1 MLFKFLLKRAR
12 WIIAIVGVLVFW
24 LAHTDWVKTSQ
35 VWGRANSLLIDRRYL
50 LRATKAPNP
59 NIQLLGVQTSSMTLD
74 ALPPEDIAASETLQL
89 MREPWPWNR
98 RVYAAVLEKLM
109 AAGAKV
115 VVFDFILSGAS
126 EGDTVFAKA
135 LEKYKDHVVMGAAL
149 NIERDENRDVVNV
162 KLSLP
167 NSRLLSPGTE
177 KIVGLVSLWPDSDGI
192 VRSTRYQTSLA
203 RELNKGLNRFPDDL
217 SHMTLNAVEKY
228 GEKVNTP
235 LPDQLSY
242 IDFQGPSR
250 TYQALPLED
259 IFVEKTW
266 RAKQFNSGMV
276 FSNKIV
282 VVGPMAE
289 IFKDTHFTPL
299 GEMPGPEIQGQM
311 MAALLDHS
319 FIRPSPESVDE
330 ALDLLMIAVALGVC
344 LWKGNA
350 SLKVLLLAL
359 ATVAFLVAAQFV
371 FVRHNLVLSMTG
383 PLFCLAATGSFG
395 VVFQSTLEQFEK
407 LRFRNVLDR
416 YVSKNVAKAILDDK
430 RSFLESLNGR
440 KQEVTILFMDI
451 RGFTSMTETTDPDKL
466 VAQLNEYFFEM
477 VGIVLKEGGTL
488 QKFIG
493 DAIMAG
499 WGDTHTAGSAE
510 DARRAVSAALQM
522 RGELMKLNK
531 RWTENPD
538 RTPFSVGIGV
548 NQGELIVGNIGHPQ
562 RMEFTVLGDGVNLA
576 SRLESATRQFHSDIL
591 IGESIHDVTSEH
603 FVYRRVDLLTMKGKA
618 KPVEVF
624 TVLGDRSTPVP
635 GWLSKYHE
643 AIFSYRRRN
652 FGEAIACLKEALK
665 EIGRE
670 DYLCEMYIRR
680 CEEFLRTP
688 PPSNWDCSHALS
700 EK

>member
-1 MLFKFLLKRAR
+1 MLFKFLLHRSK
-12 WIIAIVGVLVFW
+12 WIIAIVGVVVFCI
-24 LAHTDWVKTSQ
+24 AHADLVKTSQ
-35 VWGRANSLLIDRRYL
+35 VWGQANSLLIDRRYQ
-50 LRATKAPNP
+50 LRSPKAPNP

-74 ALPPEDIAASETLQL
+74 ALAPEEIAASETLQL
-89 MREPWPWNR
+89 MKEPWPWDR

-115 VVFDFILSGAS
+115 VVFDFVLSGAT
-126 EGDTVFAKA
+126 EGDKVFANA
-135 LEKYKDHVVMGAAL
+135 LEKYKDHVVVGASVDKGL
-149 NIERDENRDVVNV
+149 KITGEFTI
-162 KLSLP
+162 KLSMP
-167 NSRLLSPGTE
+167 NSRLLLPGTE
-177 KIVGLVSLWPDSDGI
+177 QIVGLVNLWPDSDGI
-192 VRSTRYQTSLA
+192 VRSAKYRTSLA
-203 RELNKGLNRFPDDL
+203 RESKKGLTRFPDDL
-217 SHMTLNAVEKY
+217 SHMTLNAVEKI

-235 LPDQLSY
+235 SPDQPSY
-242 IDFQGPSR
+242 IDFQGPIG
-250 TYQALPLED
+250 TYQALPVEN
-259 IFVEKTW
+259 IFVKTLW
-266 RAKQFNSGMV
+266 QARPFNSGMV

-282 VVGPMAE
+282 IVGPMAE
-289 IFKDTHFTPL
+289 IFKDTHLTPW
-299 GEMPGPEIQGQM
+299 GEMHGPEIQGQM
-311 MAALLDHS
+311 MAALLAHS
-319 FIRPSPESVDE
+319 FIRPSPGTVDE
-330 ALDLLMIAVALGVC
+330 ALQLLMVAVALAVC
-344 LWKGNA
+344 LGKGNA
-350 SLKVLLLAL
+350 SFKVLLLAL

-371 FVRHNLVLSMTG
+371 FVRHHLLLSMTG
-383 PLFCLAATGSFG
+383 PLFCLMHTGSFG

-407 LRFRNVLDR
+407 LRFRSVLER

-440 KQEVTILFMDI
+440 KQRVTILFMDI

-477 VGIVLKEGGTL
+477 VGVVLKEGGTL

-499 WGDTHTAGSAE
+499 WGDTHTAGPSE

-522 RGELMKLNK
+522 RGKLAKLNE
-531 RWTENPD
+531 RWGKNPD
-538 RTPFSVGIGV
+538 RIPLSAGMGI

-576 SRLESATRQFHSDIL
+576 SRLESATRQFRLDIL
-591 IGESIHDVTSEH
+591 IGQSIEDLTREH

-624 TVLGDRSTPVP
+624 TVLSDRSTPP
-635 GWLSKYHE
+635 PAWLSKYHE
-643 AIFSYRRRN
+643 AVLSYRRRQ
-652 FGEAIACLKEALK
+652 FEVAIACLKEVLH
-665 EIGRE
+665 EIGGK

-688 PPSNWDCSHALS
+688 PPSNWNYSYALT